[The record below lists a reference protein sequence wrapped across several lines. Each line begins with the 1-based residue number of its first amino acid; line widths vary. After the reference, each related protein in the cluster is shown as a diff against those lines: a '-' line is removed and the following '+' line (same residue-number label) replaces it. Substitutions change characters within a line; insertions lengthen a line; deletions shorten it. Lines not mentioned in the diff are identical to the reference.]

1 MRLFIYGI
9 LASLG
14 VLGLTA
20 GLYPVY
26 GLELFLGWILPVL
39 AGTVTLYFIGSAAQK
54 DPFLVTKT
62 LAKGFTL
69 KMVYYGAA
77 ILTLFKLYSFEPIPF
92 ICSFSGFFLGLHVLE
107 AVIIK
112 RISQSYKTNA

>member
-1 MRLFIYGI
+1 MKLFIYGI
-9 LASLG
+9 LTSLG
-14 VLGLTA
+14 VLGLTT

-62 LAKGFTL
+62 LAKGFAL
-69 KMVYYGAA
+69 KMVYYGAT

>member
-62 LAKGFTL
+62 IAKGFAL
-69 KMVYYGAA
+69 KMVYYGAT
-77 ILTLFKLYSFEPIPF
+77 ILTLFKLYAFEPIPF
-92 ICSFSGFFLGLHVLE
+92 ICRFSGFFLGLHVLE

>member
-1 MRLFIYGI
+1 MYGI

-14 VLGLTA
+14 ILGLIA
-20 GLYPVY
+20 GIYPVY
-26 GLELFLGWILPVL
+26 GLELLLGWILPVL
-39 AGTVTLYFIGSAAQK
+39 AGTVTLYFIDSAAQK

-62 LAKGFTL
+62 LVKGFIL
-69 KMVYYGAA
+69 KMIYYGAT

-92 ICSFSGFFLGLHVLE
+92 VCSFSSFFLGLHVLE

>member
-1 MRLFIYGI
+1 MGI
-9 LASLG
+9 L
-14 VLGLTA
+14 GLIA

-26 GLELFLGWILPVL
+26 GLALFLGWILPVL
-39 AGTVTLYFIGSAAQK
+39 AGIVTLHFIGSAAKK
-54 DPFLVTKT
+54 DPFLVTKILVKG
-62 LAKGFTL
+62 LAI
-69 KMVYYGAA
+69 KMVYYGAT
-77 ILTLFKLYSFEPIPF
+77 ILILFKLYSFEPIPF

>member
-14 VLGLTA
+14 ILGLIA

-39 AGTVTLYFIGSAAQK
+39 AGIVTLHFIGSAAQK
-54 DPFLVTKT
+54 DPFLVTKI
-62 LAKGFTL
+62 LVKGFAL
-69 KMVYYGAA
+69 KMVYYGATVL
-77 ILTLFKLYSFEPIPF
+77 ILFKLYSFEPIPF

>member
-1 MRLFIYGI
+1 MYGI

-14 VLGLTA
+14 ILGLIA

-39 AGTVTLYFIGSAAQK
+39 AGTVTLYFIGSAVQK
-54 DPFLVTKT
+54 DSFLVTKT
-62 LAKGFTL
+62 LVKGFIL
-69 KMVYYGAA
+69 KMIYYGAT

-92 ICSFSGFFLGLHVLE
+92 ICSFSGFFLGLHALE
-107 AVIIK
+107 SVIIK
-112 RISQSYKTNA
+112 RISQSNKTKA

>member
-1 MRLFIYGI
+1 MYGI

-14 VLGLTA
+14 ILGLIA

-39 AGTVTLYFIGSAAQK
+39 AGTVTMYFIGSAAQK
-54 DPFLVTKT
+54 DPFLLTKT
-62 LAKGFTL
+62 LVKGFVL
-69 KMVYYGAA
+69 KMVYYGAI

>member
-14 VLGLTA
+14 ILGLIA
-20 GLYPVY
+20 GIYPVY
-26 GLELFLGWILPVL
+26 GLELLLGWILPVL
-39 AGTVTLYFIGSAAQK
+39 AGTVTLYFIDSAAQK
-54 DPFLVTKT
+54 DPFLVTKI
-62 LAKGFTL
+62 LIKGFAL
-69 KMVYYGAA
+69 KMVYYGAT
-77 ILTLFKLYSFEPIPF
+77 ILILFKLYSFEPIPF